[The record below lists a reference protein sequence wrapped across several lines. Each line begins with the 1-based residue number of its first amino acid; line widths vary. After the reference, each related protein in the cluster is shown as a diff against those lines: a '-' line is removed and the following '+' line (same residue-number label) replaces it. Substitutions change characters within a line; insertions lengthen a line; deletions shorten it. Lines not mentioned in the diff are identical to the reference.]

1 MRFLFFTFLIS
12 SLGGLSFGF
21 EFPEHISCQSKVA
34 LNRVYFV
41 ELHRPTKELI
51 VTADSGTKWE
61 GSASKH
67 SSVATGRE
75 TYNVSF
81 FNYSN
86 TAPDRMALEVFPD
99 GEHRLCIT
107 QTQCFICK

>member
-1 MRFLFFTFLIS
+1 MTVTFLVKS
-12 SLGGLSFGF
+12 AMASN
-21 EFPEHISCQSKVA
+21 FPDGINCQARVA
-34 LNRVYFV
+34 LNRVYVV
-41 ELHRPTKELI
+41 ELHRPTKELV

-61 GSASKH
+61 GTASKYSSAS
-67 SSVATGRE
+67 TGRE